1 MKKSVLQTNLE
12 NFICMISQDYDK
24 IDKDLPMS
32 TIHRLLIT
40 IDRSFFEHVN
50 IINWLDVQSLIQQFY
65 HKEGLDLNAMEDI
78 RADEIEA
85 GDQKSLVE
93 TLIILCSLAKIFNEE
108 HYEEMRDYFQSNVSI
123 KEDQDFFMF
132 VDDVYK
138 EIKLIRDNATL
149 YQKQSLLES
158 KKQKQNED
166 TQRLL
171 NLISNKNEIIQE
183 LQTRNKQQVADLDK
197 FQAKIREMSEFLEK
211 NQHQQDESNK
221 NLQMQE
227 SIFEN
232 KVRLMEEDM
241 AKLKDDHERRIK
253 KLITNHDLEKQKM
266 KAMISGWK
274 EEKASLQKEIRK
286 LQSEKS
292 IAEKNLN
299 LQIIDFNEL
308 KKNNGILKSKVN
320 SLEIK
325 TKSSTNW
332 KNRCEKLKTEN
343 KELKNLVD
351 ELESKLNTIDRQK
364 IHDKQFYNVS
374 LSRNSRNRL
383 DLEGLANNISS
394 SAHVEPS
401 DEPQKKNQYQM
412 RESEMDLD
420 IYDDYDIADHVE
432 ENHEYYGPRD
442 TIPAMNVSPIDQFN
456 LGELINDKPGVMS
469 RKTSMKKS
477 PAKDKDKERIPE
489 DHISLEEAGV
499 LYSVVAEYV
508 VEHLNLAELYTSKN
522 TRERN
527 IMEPFVIEQ
536 FFK

>member
-40 IDRSFFEHVN
+40 IDRKFFEHVN

-65 HKEGLDLNAMEDI
+65 HKESLDLNAMEDI
-78 RADEIEA
+78 RAEEIEA

-93 TLIILCSLAKIFNEE
+93 TLIILCSLTKIFNED
-108 HYEEMRDYFQSNVSI
+108 HYEEVRDYFQTNVSI

-138 EIKLIRDNATL
+138 EIKIIRDNASL
-149 YQKQSLLES
+149 YQKQSMIDS
-158 KKQKQNED
+158 KKQKENED
-166 TQRLL
+166 TRHLL

-183 LQTRNKQQVADLDK
+183 LQTRNQQQTADLDK
-197 FQAKIREMSEFLEK
+197 FQAKIKEMSEFLEK

-232 KVRLMEEDM
+232 KTRLMEEDM
-241 AKLKDDHERRIK
+241 AKLKEDYERRIK
-253 KLITNHDLEKQKM
+253 KIMTNHDLEKQKM
-266 KAMISGWK
+266 KAMIDGWK
-274 EEKASLQKEIRK
+274 EEKGSFQKEIKK
-286 LQSEKS
+286 LQSEKN

-299 LQIIDFNEL
+299 LQNMDLNEL
-308 KKNNGILKSKVN
+308 KRENTTLKNKVN

-325 TKSSTNW
+325 MRSSTNW

-343 KELKNLVD
+343 KELKNQVD

-364 IHDKQFYNVS
+364 INDKQFYNVNV
-374 LSRNSRNRL
+374 SRNSRNRL
-383 DLEGLANNISS
+383 DLEGLANNIT
-394 SAHVEPS
+394 ARDKAENS
-401 DEPQKKNQYQM
+401 DEPQKKTQYQM
-412 RESEMDLD
+412 RESEVNLD

-442 TIPAMNVSPIDQFN
+442 TIPAMNIPPIDLFN
-456 LGELINDKPGVMS
+456 LKGPINDNPVTFS
-469 RKTSMKKS
+469 RKTSIKKGPS
-477 PAKDKDKERIPE
+477 TDRDKVPE

-527 IMEPFVIEQ
+527 IMEPFVIDQ